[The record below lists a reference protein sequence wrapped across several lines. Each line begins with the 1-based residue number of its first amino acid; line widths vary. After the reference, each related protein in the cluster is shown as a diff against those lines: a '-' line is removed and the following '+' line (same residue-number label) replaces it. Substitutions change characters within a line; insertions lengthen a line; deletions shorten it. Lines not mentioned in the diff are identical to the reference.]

1 MDATHKRFMEKYLKY
16 FVLMLAT
23 VLSLSLASCGGG
35 DDDEPDQP
43 GKPSGKYEVVSRTI
57 NANAEFLIYFIPYGS
72 DSNSSF
78 SRVNT
83 NKNDDGGIY
92 LTCSGFIAG
101 ARSLRYAACG
111 EVKSLESIK
120 SVDGLNWVQE
130 GNAYKPG
137 LTVDI
142 KCGFVIEKTYNGQA
156 YYVRLFVDSFNRN
169 ASGDII
175 GINLKWQQFTPAQ

>member
-1 MDATHKRFMEKYLKY
+1 
-16 FVLMLAT
+16 MLAT
-23 VLSLSLASCGGG
+23 VLSLSLSSCGGG

-43 GKPSGKYEVVSRTI
+43 GKPSGTYEVVSRTI
-57 NANAEFLIYFIPYGS
+57 NANAEFWIYFIPYGY
-72 DSNSSF
+72 DSNLSF

-92 LTCSGFIAG
+92 LTCSYFKADVH
-101 ARSLRYAACG
+101 SLRYAACG

-130 GNAYKPG
+130 GNAYKPR

-142 KCGFVIEKTYNGQA
+142 KCGFVIEGTYKGQA